1 MKLSL
6 GFPDPFYCR
15 SDPIGRGVRLKSE
28 MLWVRIPPSVL
39 ELILHFNLRVR
50 LGSQRN
56 LINSFRQISGFD
68 PVRIRALVLLFA
80 ISEYQTLV

>member
-1 MKLSL
+1 
-6 GFPDPFYCR
+6 
-15 SDPIGRGVRLKSE
+15 
-28 MLWVRIPPSVL
+28 L